1 MKRLVIADDH
11 ALVLEGLCRI
21 LSENYDIV
29 GTARNGREVVDLVQ
43 RLHPD
48 LVVMDLSMPELN
60 GIEATKRI
68 VRCCPTVKI
77 VFTTQQLDSN
87 YVRAALDA
95 GASGYVA
102 KQSAS
107 TELLEALRIVL
118 AGRYFVTPLAVPN
131 DGIPLARASREN
143 PGEMFG
149 SRLTSRQR
157 EVLQLIAEGKASKEI
172 ASALNISIKTV
183 DFHRGAVMAVLGLRT
198 TAELTRYAMMHG
210 IIE

>member
-21 LSENYDIV
+21 LSDGYEIA
-29 GTARNGREVVDLVQ
+29 GTARNGRAVVDLVQ
-43 RLHPD
+43 QLHPD

-60 GIEATKRI
+60 GIEASKRI
-68 VRCCPTVKI
+68 ARCCPDVKI
-77 VFTTQQLDSN
+77 VFTTQQLDAN

-107 TELLEALRIVL
+107 TELLEAIKIVL
-118 AGRYFVTPLAVPN
+118 AGRYFVTPLAIPN
-131 DGIPLARASREN
+131 AGIPLAPSNRES
-143 PGEMFG
+143 PGDLFG

-172 ASALNISIKTV
+172 AATLNISIKTV
-183 DFHRGAVMAVLGLRT
+183 EFHRAAIMAVLGLRT